1 MLEFTKIQG
10 NGNDFIVIDNR
21 EGSMT
26 SPDLSRLAASICE
39 RRQSVGADGLLV
51 VEMSERENFTM
62 RLFNNDGS
70 EGEMCGNGAR
80 CIARYAWEKKIAGEK
95 MSFETLAGP
104 IHGVVTAPFV
114 ELDMGETNLSQVFWG
129 QSLKVE
135 GETFPFVYL
144 VVGVPH
150 CVLFVDNLEDFSH
163 DSLRD
168 IGRTVR
174 YDTHRF
180 PKGTNVNFVQ
190 RSGERTLKVVT
201 YERGVED
208 LTLSCGT
215 GSTASAIAAS
225 IVWEMAAPIQVQ
237 NPGGDNWVTVS
248 FDETRSICKTYL
260 TGKTVMIA
268 EGRLYDEALPKDIE

>member
-1 MLEFTKIQG
+1 
-10 NGNDFIVIDNR
+10 
-21 EGSMT
+21 
-26 SPDLSRLAASICE
+26 
-39 RRQSVGADGLLV
+39 
-51 VEMSERENFTM
+51 
-62 RLFNNDGS
+62 
-70 EGEMCGNGAR
+70 
-80 CIARYAWEKKIAGEK
+80 
-95 MSFETLAGP
+95 
-104 IHGVVTAPFV
+104 
-114 ELDMGETNLSQVFWG
+114 
-129 QSLKVE
+129 
-135 GETFPFVYL
+135 
-144 VVGVPH
+144 
-150 CVLFVDNLEDFSH
+150 LFVDNLEDFSQ

-260 TGKTVMIA
+260 KGKTVMIA